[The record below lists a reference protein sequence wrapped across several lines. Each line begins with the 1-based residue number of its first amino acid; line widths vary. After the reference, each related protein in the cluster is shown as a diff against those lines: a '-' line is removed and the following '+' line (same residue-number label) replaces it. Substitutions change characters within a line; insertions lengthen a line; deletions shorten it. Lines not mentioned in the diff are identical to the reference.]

1 MTVMIVG
8 GIVLAAVLVAC
19 VVVLT
24 RRGRTGAAG
33 SHGTHGTSAAELDAS
48 ARSAS
53 ARGSDRQGT
62 GPF

>member
-8 GIVLAAVLVAC
+8 GIIVAAVLVAC

-24 RRGRTGAAG
+24 RRGRTGSTNSA
-33 SHGTHGTSAAELDAS
+33 HGTSAAELDAS
-48 ARSAS
+48 ARSAG
-53 ARGSDRQGT
+53 ARASDRQGT

>member
-33 SHGTHGTSAAELDAS
+33 SHTHGTSAAEIDAS

>member
-8 GIVLAAVLVAC
+8 GIFVAVVLVAC

-24 RRGRTGAAG
+24 RRGGSG
-33 SHGTHGTSAAELDAS
+33 SSHGAHGTSVAELDAT

-53 ARGSDRQGT
+53 ARASDRQGT

>member
-8 GIVLAAVLVAC
+8 GIIVAAVLVAC

-24 RRGRTGAAG
+24 RRGRTGSEHSAL
-33 SHGTHGTSAAELDAS
+33 GTSSAELDAA

-53 ARGSDRQGT
+53 ARASDRQGT

>member
-24 RRGRTGAAG
+24 RRGRTG
-33 SHGTHGTSAAELDAS
+33 SQQSTHGSSAPELDAS

>member
-8 GIVLAAVLVAC
+8 GIILAAVLVAC

-24 RRGRTGAAG
+24 RRSRTGSHHG
-33 SHGTHGTSAAELDAS
+33 SHGTSAAELDAS

-53 ARGSDRQGT
+53 ARASDRQGT